1 MVPMEKRMGLL
12 GSGVG
17 LGLRHL
23 ALALAVCQRSTGG
36 SLGSV
41 GPLWSFQGPL

>member
-1 MVPMEKRMGLL
+1 MVPMEKWVGLL

-17 LGLRHL
+17 PGLRHL
-23 ALALAVCQRSTGG
+23 ALAVCPGSTGG